1 MRYPLLMTC
10 LVALLCVSCSRG
22 KPTIVGKWQTHG
34 GGMLDFHEDGTVVIQ
49 NEGRPRKEC
58 RYRMPDEKH
67 VEFLLPKRDEV
78 FLRWEVLSLDKTSL
92 SIKRPGA
99 DQETLTRMK

>member
-34 GGMLDFHEDGTVVIQ
+34 GGH
-49 NEGRPRKEC
+49 
-58 RYRMPDEKH
+58 
-67 VEFLLPKRDEV
+67 
-78 FLRWEVLSLDKTSL
+78 
-92 SIKRPGA
+92 A
-99 DQETLTRMK
+99 